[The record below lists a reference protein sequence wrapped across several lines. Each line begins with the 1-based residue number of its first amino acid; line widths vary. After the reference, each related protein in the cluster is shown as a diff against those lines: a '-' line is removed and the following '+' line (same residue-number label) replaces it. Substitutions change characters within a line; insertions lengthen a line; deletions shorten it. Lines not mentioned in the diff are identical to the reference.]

1 MDKLKNALEDL
12 QKTIDSHHELLQP
25 ADRESFDVW
34 QKSSEDISADMAIVI
49 EELNKAKSK

>member
-34 QKSSEDISADMAIVI
+34 QKSSEDIIADMAIVI